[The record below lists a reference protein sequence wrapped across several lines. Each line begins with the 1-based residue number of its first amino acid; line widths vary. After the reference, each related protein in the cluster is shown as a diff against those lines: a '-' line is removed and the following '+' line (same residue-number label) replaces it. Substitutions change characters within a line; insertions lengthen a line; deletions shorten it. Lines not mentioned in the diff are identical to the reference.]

1 MQCVLSNTQF
11 IPVSNL
17 IPFSHPLVPNNC
29 APPCSNISNQR
40 KTIHTQL
47 LTFSSK
53 QLLIFQSCKCE
64 IKLET
69 SSEIVEMLETLG
81 YRSCAKIRRFIVFAP
96 PQLN

>member
-17 IPFSHPLVPNNC
+17 IPFPHPPDPNNC

-40 KTIHTQL
+40 KTIHNYSL
-47 LTFSSK
+47 
-53 QLLIFQSCKCE
+53 FQANSYSFFKVAKCE

-81 YRSCAKIRRFIVFAP
+81 YRSCAK
-96 PQLN
+96 